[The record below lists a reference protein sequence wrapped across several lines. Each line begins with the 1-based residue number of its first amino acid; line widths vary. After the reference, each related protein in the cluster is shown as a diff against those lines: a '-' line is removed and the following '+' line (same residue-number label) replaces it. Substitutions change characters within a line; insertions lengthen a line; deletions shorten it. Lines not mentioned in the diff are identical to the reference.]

1 MHPEN
6 LNTRLS
12 LKVNPLKAIVMKEM
26 DNDDKPIE
34 TDADTEKE
42 DEISVEGVY
51 PYDPTAVDIDIKEDP
66 VSVFQ
71 FIRKYKQGDLITD
84 PEFQRKL
91 VWKIE
96 QQSRFIESV
105 IMNFPLPPFYI
116 NQRKDGKYLIIDGLQ
131 RTTALYNYL
140 QDEFE
145 LKGLLA
151 LPQLNG
157 KTFSN
162 LEAQLRAKIEDKK
175 LLLYILKP
183 SVPPSVIYDLFN
195 RINTGGTALNRQE
208 VRNCIFLGKSTR
220 LLKELSEEEYF
231 RRAIDY
237 GIKDTRMKDGEAI
250 LRFLAFAIFN
260 YESDYKGDMSAFLER
275 AMVEINKMD
284 DRHLNELKIKFK
296 RVMGLTYDF
305 FGNTNFRYPKGQNR
319 GRINIAMFESISF
332 FFLNQTDE
340 YLMGNKEKIKE
351 NYQILLKDSEYADAV
366 GFATGGQLRVRN
378 RFRRVVEILG
388 NI

>member
-1 MHPEN
+1 
-6 LNTRLS
+6 
-12 LKVNPLKAIVMKEM
+12 MKEM

-42 DEISVEGVY
+42 DEISVEGMY

-131 RTTALYNYL
+131 RTTALYSYL

-250 LRFLAFAIFN
+250 LRFLAFTIFN

-296 RVMGLTYDF
+296 RVMGLTYNF

-378 RFRRVVEILG
+378 RFRRVFEILG